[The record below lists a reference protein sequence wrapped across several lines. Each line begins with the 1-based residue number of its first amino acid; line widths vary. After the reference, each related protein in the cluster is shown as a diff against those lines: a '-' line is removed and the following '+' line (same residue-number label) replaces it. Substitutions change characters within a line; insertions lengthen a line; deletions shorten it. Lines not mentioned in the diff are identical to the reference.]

1 MTFRVLTLKFRV
13 NTLMK
18 DLSTRTSALFTDCT
32 RDKILKNSLEL
43 FNRKGFVSVTTSL
56 LASSAK
62 VREGTLWYHFKSK
75 KSLVESHIDLFKAN
89 IDQRLDTVGKI
100 DLEILIKQLFS
111 QYYFNWDFRYLFRDN
126 LADNLSTDK
135 SISNKLNDLTQLRFN
150 QIKQE
155 ALTGREL
162 GVFDFKENELDELS
176 EIIFLVA
183 DNWFAL
189 SSKKYP
195 DKDENF
201 LMQRGM
207 GLLIKVSEPYLSR
220 ESKIIIKDLHGGV
233 IA

>member
-1 MTFRVLTLKFRV
+1 
-13 NTLMK
+13 MK
-18 DLSTRTSALFTDCT
+18 DLSERTTALFTDCT
-32 RDKILKNSLEL
+32 RDKLLKNSLEL

-56 LASSAK
+56 LASSTK

-89 IDQRLDTVGKI
+89 IDQNLDKVGKI
-100 DLEILIKQLFS
+100 DLEILIKKLFS

-150 QIKQE
+150 KIKEE
-155 ALTGREL
+155 ALIGRDI
-162 GVFDFKENELDELS
+162 GVFDFKENELDELT

-207 GLLIKVSEPYLSR
+207 GLLIKVSEPYLSK
-220 ESKIIIKDLHGGV
+220 ESKIIIKDLHGGAL
-233 IA
+233 I

>member
-1 MTFRVLTLKFRV
+1 
-13 NTLMK
+13 MK

-89 IDQRLDTVGKI
+89 IDQRLDTVGRI

-155 ALTGREL
+155 ALTVREL
-162 GVFDFKENELDELS
+162 GVFDFKDNELDELS

>member
-1 MTFRVLTLKFRV
+1 
-13 NTLMK
+13 MK

-89 IDQRLDTVGKI
+89 IDQRLDTVGRI

-162 GVFDFKENELDELS
+162 GVFDFKDNELDELS

-183 DNWFAL
+183 DNGFAL

-195 DKDENF
+195 DKDGNF

>member
-1 MTFRVLTLKFRV
+1 
-13 NTLMK
+13 MK

-89 IDQRLDTVGKI
+89 IDQRLDTVGRI

-126 LADNLSTDK
+126 LADNRSTDK

-207 GLLIKVSEPYLSR
+207 GLLIKISEHYLSR

>member
-1 MTFRVLTLKFRV
+1 
-13 NTLMK
+13 MK
-18 DLSTRTSALFTDCT
+18 DLSERTTALFADCT
-32 RDKILKNSLEL
+32 RDRLLKNSLEL

-56 LASSAK
+56 LASSTK

-89 IDQRLDTVGKI
+89 IDWQLDKVGKI
-100 DLEILIKQLFS
+100 DLEILIKLLFS

-150 QIKQE
+150 KIKEE
-155 ALTGREL
+155 ALIARDL
-162 GVFDFKENELDELS
+162 GVFDFKENELEELT

-207 GLLIKVSEPYLSR
+207 RLLIKVSEPYLSK
-220 ESKIIIKDLHGGV
+220 ESKIIIKDLHGGAL
-233 IA
+233 I

>member
-1 MTFRVLTLKFRV
+1 
-13 NTLMK
+13 MK

-32 RDKILKNSLEL
+32 RDNILKNSLEL

-89 IDQRLDTVGKI
+89 IDQRLDTVGRI

-111 QYYFNWDFRYLFRDN
+111 QYYFNWAFRYLFRDN
-126 LADNLSTDK
+126 LADNWFT
-135 SISNKLNDLTQLRFN
+135 LR
-150 QIKQE
+150 
-155 ALTGREL
+155 
-162 GVFDFKENELDELS
+162 
-176 EIIFLVA
+176 
-183 DNWFAL
+183 
-189 SSKKYP
+189 SKKYP

>member
-1 MTFRVLTLKFRV
+1 
-13 NTLMK
+13 MK

-32 RDKILKNSLEL
+32 RDNILKNSLEL

-89 IDQRLDTVGKI
+89 IDQRLDTVGRI

-162 GVFDFKENELDELS
+162 GVFDFKEDELDELS